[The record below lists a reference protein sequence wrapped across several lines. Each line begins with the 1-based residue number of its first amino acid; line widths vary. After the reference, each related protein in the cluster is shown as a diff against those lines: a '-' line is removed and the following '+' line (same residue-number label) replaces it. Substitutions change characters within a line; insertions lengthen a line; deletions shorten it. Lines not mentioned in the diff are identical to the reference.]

1 MRTTHLVRALFLILI
16 GSLGTSSARAQSVI
30 APVIARCPENGEAS
44 ALKDKKIVTVDV
56 AAIKAGATTPVSIER
71 TVRVNLA
78 SSENPAVNTASDNL
92 PSGSVN
98 AVASASQVSL
108 LDEHKLNVKVQF
120 DPRPVG
126 GILTVRVSMT
136 PTFRGIG
143 VSTRPATSRSV
154 AFAVDE
160 FSQETVDKMV
170 NELTEE
176 ITAEFKTMNEPTASK
191 SVQDAQVN

>member
-1 MRTTHLVRALFLILI
+1 MVRALFLILI
-16 GSLGTSSARAQSVI
+16 GAFGASSAKAQSVI
-30 APVIARCPENGEAS
+30 VPVIARCPENGDAAS
-44 ALKDKKIVTVDV
+44 LKDKKIVIVDA
-56 AAIKAGATTPVSIER
+56 AAIKASATTPVSIEK
-71 TVRVNLA
+71 TVRLDLGSDANTVKD
-78 SSENPAVNTASDNL
+78 PAQ
-92 PSGSVN
+92 PGVN
-98 AVASASQVSL
+98 AVAAADQKVSL

-160 FSQETVDKMV
+160 FSQEIVDKMV
-170 NELTEE
+170 TELTEE
-176 ITAEFKTMNEPTASK
+176 ITAEFKQMQEPTAAK
-191 SVQDAQVN
+191 TATEAQVN